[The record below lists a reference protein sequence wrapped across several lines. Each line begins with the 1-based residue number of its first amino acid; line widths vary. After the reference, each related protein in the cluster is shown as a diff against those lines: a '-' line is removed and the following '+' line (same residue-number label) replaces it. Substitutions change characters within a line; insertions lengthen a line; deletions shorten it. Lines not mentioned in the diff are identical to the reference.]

1 MKNIVHTAIGAG
13 KFTTLLGALKAAA
26 LVDELRGTGPFTVF
40 APTDDAF
47 KRLPAGMI
55 DALIN
60 DIPKLKA
67 ILTLHV
73 VPDAVALKELQA
85 GGIKT
90 LDGVTVDVTLRAGDV
105 YVNDAKI
112 VHPDIAASNGV
123 IHAINM
129 VMMPKK
135 PALAAA

>member
-26 LVDELRGTGPFTVF
+26 LIDELRGTGPFTLF

-47 KRLPAGMI
+47 RRLPSGMI
-55 DALIN
+55 DALMH
-60 DIPKLKA
+60 DIDKLKA

-73 VPDAVALKELQA
+73 VQAEIALKDLQA
-85 GGIKT
+85 GSLT
-90 LDGVTVDVTLRAGDV
+90 TMDGLNLEIALRAGDV
-105 YVNDAKI
+105 FVNDAKV
-112 VHPDIAASNGV
+112 VHEDIAASNGV

-135 PALAAA
+135 PARAAA

>member
-26 LVDELRGTGPFTVF
+26 LIDELRGTGPFTLF

-47 KRLPAGMI
+47 RRLPSGMI
-55 DALIN
+55 DALMH
-60 DIPKLKA
+60 DIDKLKA

-73 VPDAVALKELQA
+73 VQAEIALKDLQA
-85 GGIKT
+85 GSLT
-90 LDGVTVDVTLRAGDV
+90 TMDGLNLEIALRGGDV
-105 YVNDAKI
+105 FVNDAKV
-112 VHPDIAASNGV
+112 VHEDIAASNGV

-129 VMMPKK
+129 VIMPKK
-135 PALAAA
+135 PARAAA